1 MEATTNTPKRTR
13 TVRASHPANAF
24 RQEPPGLARST
35 FGFLDDDDI
44 GWLKAR
50 VEDVLADYG
59 SRYLSKVFDDEW
71 LRENGF
77 LEQTWADFRAADIQ
91 AAKHAHDIIAARPT
105 APVTAPV

>member
-59 SRYLSKVFDDEW
+59 VAILHPEAHR
-71 LRENGF
+71 RF
-77 LEQTWADFRAADIQ
+77 LAAGAKPGSGTADSCGVSSLA
-91 AAKHAHDIIAARPT
+91 
-105 APVTAPV
+105 